1 MIDSYNKLTIGKFI
15 ELQDMDYTGMS
26 EIDIQVKIISIL
38 AEMDETDVMDLP
50 LPEYKELASATRFLS
65 TPPKYEAKLPKK
77 IVIDGKEFDVISDVK
92 KMTAGQYIDY
102 QTYIGMKDNKY
113 LPHILS
119 CFIIPKGEKYGET
132 KLEDIIQLFTD
143 KLNILYA
150 LSISA
155 FFLHKWQSLTKAT
168 LRYLTWKMKRMKR
181 KEKNQEVKEK
191 IEKAISLLNTIKNGV
206 GLDWLLELKK

>member
-38 AEMDETDVMDLP
+38 AEMDEDAVMDLP
-50 LPEYKELASATRFLS
+50 LPEYKELASATKFLS

-77 IVIDGKEFDVISDVK
+77 IVIDGREFNVISDIK

-102 QTYIGMKDNKY
+102 QTYIGLKDNKY

-119 CFIIPKGEKYGET
+119 CFVIPKGEKYGDSNTE
-132 KLEDIIQLFTD
+132 EIIQLFTD
-143 KLNILYA
+143 KLNILSA

-155 FFLHKWQSLTKAT
+155 FFLHEWQSLTKAT
-168 LRYLTWKMKRMKR
+168 LLYLTWKLKRMKK
-181 KEKNQEVKEK
+181 KEKNKEVKEK
-191 IEKAISLLNTIKNGV
+191 MEKAISLLNTIRSGD
-206 GLDWLLELKK
+206 GLNWL

>member
-38 AEMDETDVMDLP
+38 AEIDEDAVMDLP
-50 LPEYKELASATRFLS
+50 LPEYKELASATKFLS

-77 IVIDGKEFDVISDVK
+77 IVIEGREFNVVSDIK

-102 QTYIGMKDNKY
+102 QTYIGLKDNKY

-119 CFIIPKGEKYGET
+119 CFVIPKGEKYGDSNTE
-132 KLEDIIQLFTD
+132 EIIQLFTD
-143 KLNILYA
+143 KLNILSA

-168 LRYLTWKMKRMKR
+168 LLYLTWKLKRMKK
-181 KEKNQEVKEK
+181 KEKNKEVKEK
-191 IEKAISLLNTIKNGV
+191 MEKAISLLNTIRSGD
-206 GLDWLLELKK
+206 GLSWL